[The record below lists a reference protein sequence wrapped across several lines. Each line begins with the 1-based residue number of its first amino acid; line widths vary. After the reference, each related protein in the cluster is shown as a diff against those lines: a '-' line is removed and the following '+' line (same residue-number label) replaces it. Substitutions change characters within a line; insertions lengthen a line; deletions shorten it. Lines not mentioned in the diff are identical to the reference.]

1 VDVKLCKN
9 LMGNNST
16 LIQNMELTI
25 NSVSCGSK

>member
-1 VDVKLCKN
+1 
-9 LMGNNST
+9 MGNNST